1 MDAAEIRLWKGLSFM
16 DKQTVNVYFIMG
28 TMNLTGRDPL
38 HVLEEALKGGV
49 TSFQLREKGP
59 GALIG
64 EELKAFAL
72 ACQQLCEHYNVP
84 FIVNDDI
91 DLAVEI
97 GADGVHIGQEDGY
110 ISVVRRK
117 VGPDMLIGV
126 STHNVAE
133 ALAAADAGADYIG
146 LGPVYETQTKSD
158 TQPVI
163 GLEMVSEVVA
173 LLPGLPIVAIG
184 GISERKASA
193 IIKAGAS
200 GVAVISAISGE
211 EDPGEA
217 ASRLKGA
224 VLLSLTGIEM

>member
-1 MDAAEIRLWKGLSFM
+1 M
-16 DKQTVNVYFIMG
+16 DKQTVNLYFIMG
-28 TMNLTGRDPL
+28 TVNLAGRDPL
-38 HVLEEALKGGV
+38 YVLEEALKGGV

-59 GALIG
+59 GALTG
-64 EELKAFAL
+64 DELKAFAL
-72 ACQQLCEHYNVP
+72 ACQQLCEQYNVP

-91 DLAVEI
+91 NLAIEV
-97 GADGVHIGQEDGY
+97 GADGIHIGQEDGY
-110 ISVVRRK
+110 ISVVRDK

-133 ALAAADAGADYIG
+133 AIAAADAGADYIG
-146 LGPVYETQTKSD
+146 LGPVYETQTKTD

-163 GLEMVSEVVA
+163 GIETIREVA
-173 LLPGLPIVAIG
+173 SLLPGLPIVAIG
-184 GISERKASA
+184 GISERRANA

-200 GVAVISAISGE
+200 GVAVISAILGE
-211 EDPGEA
+211 EEPREA

>member
-1 MDAAEIRLWKGLSFM
+1 M
-16 DKQTVNVYFIMG
+16 DKQTVNLYFIMG
-28 TMNLTGRDPL
+28 TVNLAGRDPL

-59 GALIG
+59 GALTG

-72 ACQQLCEHYNVP
+72 ACQQLCEQYSVP

-91 DLAVEI
+91 DLAIEI
-97 GADGVHIGQEDGY
+97 AADGIHIGQEDGY
-110 ISVVRRK
+110 ISVVRNK

-126 STHNVAE
+126 STHSVTE
-133 ALAAADAGADYIG
+133 AIAAADAGADYIG
-146 LGPVYETQTKSD
+146 LGPVYETQTKTD

-163 GLEMVSEVVA
+163 GIETIREVA
-173 LLPGLPIVAIG
+173 SLLPGLPIVAIG
-184 GISERKASA
+184 GISERRAGA
-193 IIKAGAS
+193 VIKAGAS

>member
-1 MDAAEIRLWKGLSFM
+1 M
-16 DKQTVNVYFIMG
+16 DKQTVNLYFIMG
-28 TMNLTGRDPL
+28 TVNLAGRDPL

-59 GALIG
+59 SALVG

-72 ACQQLCEHYNVP
+72 ACQQLCEKYSVP

-91 DLAVEI
+91 DLAIEI
-97 GADGVHIGQEDGY
+97 GADGIHIGQEDGY
-110 ISVVRRK
+110 ISVVRDK

-126 STHNVAE
+126 STHNVTE
-133 ALAAADAGADYIG
+133 AIAAADAGADYIG
-146 LGPVYETQTKSD
+146 LGPVYETQTKAD

-163 GLEMVSEVVA
+163 GIETISEVVS
-173 LLPGLPIVAIG
+173 LLPGLPIVAVG
-184 GISERKASA
+184 GITEHRAGA
-193 IIKAGAS
+193 VIKAGAS
-200 GVAVISAISGE
+200 GIAVISAISGE

>member
-1 MDAAEIRLWKGLSFM
+1 M
-16 DKQTVNVYFIMG
+16 DKQTVNLYFIMG
-28 TMNLTGRDPL
+28 TVNLAGRDPL
-38 HVLEEALKGGV
+38 YVLEEALKGGV

-59 GALIG
+59 GALTG
-64 EELKAFAL
+64 DELKAFAL
-72 ACQQLCEHYNVP
+72 ACQQLCEQYSVP

-91 DLAVEI
+91 NLAIEV
-97 GADGVHIGQEDGY
+97 GADGIHIGQEDGY
-110 ISVVRRK
+110 ISAVRDK

-133 ALAAADAGADYIG
+133 AIAAADAGADYIG
-146 LGPVYETQTKSD
+146 LGPVYETQSKTD

-163 GLEMVSEVVA
+163 GLETIREVA
-173 LLPGLPIVAIG
+173 SLLPGLPIVAIG
-184 GISERKASA
+184 GISERRAGA

>member
-1 MDAAEIRLWKGLSFM
+1 M
-16 DKQTVNVYFIMG
+16 DKQTVNLYFIMG
-28 TMNLTGRDPL
+28 TVNLAGRDPL
-38 HVLEEALKGGV
+38 HVLEEALKGGI

-59 GALIG
+59 GALTG
-64 EELKAFAL
+64 EELKAFAQ
-72 ACQQLCEHYNVP
+72 ACQQLCEQYSVP

-91 DLAVEI
+91 GLAIEI
-97 GADGVHIGQEDGY
+97 GADGIHIGQEDGY
-110 ISVVRRK
+110 ISAVRDK

-126 STHNVAE
+126 STHNVTE
-133 ALAAADAGADYIG
+133 AIAAADAGADYIG
-146 LGPVYETQTKSD
+146 LGPVYETQTKTD

-163 GLEMVSEVVA
+163 GIETIREVA
-173 LLPGLPIVAIG
+173 SLLPGLPIVAIG
-184 GISERKASA
+184 GISERRAGA

>member
-1 MDAAEIRLWKGLSFM
+1 M
-16 DKQTVNVYFIMG
+16 DKQTVNLYFIMG
-28 TMNLTGRDPL
+28 TVNLAGRDPL
-38 HVLEEALKGGV
+38 HVLEEALKGGI

-59 GALIG
+59 GALTG
-64 EELKAFAL
+64 EELKAFAQ
-72 ACQQLCEHYNVP
+72 ACQQLCEQYSVP

-91 DLAVEI
+91 GLAIEI
-97 GADGVHIGQEDGY
+97 GADGIHIGQEDGY
-110 ISVVRRK
+110 ISAVRDK

-126 STHNVAE
+126 STHNVTE
-133 ALAAADAGADYIG
+133 AIAAADAGADYIG
-146 LGPVYETQTKSD
+146 LGPVYETQTKMD

-163 GLEMVSEVVA
+163 GIETIWEVA
-173 LLPGLPIVAIG
+173 SLLPGLPIVAIG
-184 GISERKASA
+184 GISERRAGA

>member
-1 MDAAEIRLWKGLSFM
+1 MN
-16 DKQTVNVYFIMG
+16 KQTVNLYFIMG
-28 TMNLTGRDPL
+28 TVNLAGRDPL

-59 GALIG
+59 GALTG

-72 ACQQLCEHYNVP
+72 ACQQLCEQYSVP
-84 FIVNDDI
+84 FIVNDNI
-91 DLAVEI
+91 DLAIEI
-97 GADGVHIGQEDGY
+97 AADGIHIGQEDGY
-110 ISVVRRK
+110 ISAVREK

-126 STHNVAE
+126 STHSVTE
-133 ALAAADAGADYIG
+133 AIAAADAGADYIG
-146 LGPVYETQTKSD
+146 LGPVYETQTKVD

-163 GLEMVSEVVA
+163 GVETIKEVA
-173 LLPGLPIVAIG
+173 SLLPGLPIVAIG
-184 GISERKASA
+184 GISERRAGTV
-193 IIKAGAS
+193 IKAGAS

-211 EDPGEA
+211 EDPREA

>member
-1 MDAAEIRLWKGLSFM
+1 M
-16 DKQTVNVYFIMG
+16 DKQTVNLYFIMG
-28 TMNLTGRDPL
+28 TVNVAGRDPL

-59 GALIG
+59 GALTG

-72 ACQQLCEHYNVP
+72 ACQQLCEQYSVP

-91 DLAVEI
+91 NLAIEMA
-97 GADGVHIGQEDGY
+97 ADGIHIGQEDGY
-110 ISVVRRK
+110 ISVVRDK

-126 STHNVAE
+126 STHNVTE
-133 ALAAADAGADYIG
+133 AIAAADAGADYIG
-146 LGPVYETQTKSD
+146 LGPVYETQTKAD

-163 GLEMVSEVVA
+163 GIETIREVA
-173 LLPGLPIVAIG
+173 SLLPGLPIVAIG
-184 GISERKASA
+184 GISERRTGAV
-193 IIKAGAS
+193 IRAGAS

-217 ASRLKGA
+217 ASRMKGA

>member
-1 MDAAEIRLWKGLSFM
+1 M
-16 DKQTVNVYFIMG
+16 DKQTVNLYFIMG
-28 TMNLTGRDPL
+28 TVNLAGRDPL

-59 GALIG
+59 GALTG
-64 EELKAFAL
+64 EELKAFAQ
-72 ACQQLCEHYNVP
+72 ACQQLCEQYSVP

-91 DLAVEI
+91 GLAIEI
-97 GADGVHIGQEDGY
+97 GADGIHIGQEDGY
-110 ISVVRRK
+110 ISAVRDK

-126 STHNVAE
+126 STHNVTE
-133 ALAAADAGADYIG
+133 AIAAADAGADYIG
-146 LGPVYETQTKSD
+146 LGPVYETQTKTD

-163 GLEMVSEVVA
+163 GIETIREVA
-173 LLPGLPIVAIG
+173 SLLPGLPIVAIG
-184 GISERKASA
+184 GISERRAGA

-211 EDPGEA
+211 ENPGEA

>member
-1 MDAAEIRLWKGLSFM
+1 M
-16 DKQTVNVYFIMG
+16 DKQTVNLYFIMG
-28 TMNLTGRDPL
+28 TVNLAGRDPL
-38 HVLEEALKGGV
+38 HVLEEALKGGI

-59 GALIG
+59 GALTG
-64 EELKAFAL
+64 EELKAFAQ
-72 ACQQLCEHYNVP
+72 ACQQLCEQYSVP

-91 DLAVEI
+91 GLAIEI
-97 GADGVHIGQEDGY
+97 GADGIHIGQEDGY
-110 ISVVRRK
+110 ISVVRDK

-126 STHNVAE
+126 STHNVTE
-133 ALAAADAGADYIG
+133 AIAAADAGADYIG
-146 LGPVYETQTKSD
+146 LGPVYETQTKMD

-163 GLEMVSEVVA
+163 GIETIREVA
-173 LLPGLPIVAIG
+173 SLLPGLPIVAIG
-184 GISERKASA
+184 GISERRAGA

>member
-1 MDAAEIRLWKGLSFM
+1 M
-16 DKQTVNVYFIMG
+16 DKQTVNLYFIMG
-28 TMNLTGRDPL
+28 TVNLAGRDPL

-59 GALIG
+59 GALTG

-72 ACQQLCEHYNVP
+72 ACQQLCEQYSVP

-91 DLAVEI
+91 DLAIEI
-97 GADGVHIGQEDGY
+97 GADGIHIGQEDGY
-110 ISVVRRK
+110 ISVVRNK

-126 STHNVAE
+126 STHSVTE
-133 ALAAADAGADYIG
+133 AIAAADAGADYIG
-146 LGPVYETQTKSD
+146 LGPVYETQTKTD

-163 GLEMVSEVVA
+163 GIETIREVA
-173 LLPGLPIVAIG
+173 SLLPGLPIVAIG
-184 GISERKASA
+184 GISERRAGA
-193 IIKAGAS
+193 VIKAGAS

>member
-1 MDAAEIRLWKGLSFM
+1 M
-16 DKQTVNVYFIMG
+16 DKQTVNLYFIMG
-28 TMNLTGRDPL
+28 TVNLAGRDPL
-38 HVLEEALKGGV
+38 HVLEAALKGGV

-59 GALIG
+59 GALTG

-72 ACQQLCEHYNVP
+72 ACQQLCQQYSVP

-91 DLAVEI
+91 NLAIEI
-97 GADGVHIGQEDGY
+97 GADGIHIGQEDGY
-110 ISVVRRK
+110 ISVVRDK

-126 STHNVAE
+126 STHNVTE
-133 ALAAADAGADYIG
+133 AIAAADAGADYIG
-146 LGPVYETQTKSD
+146 LGPVYETQTKAD

-163 GLEMVSEVVA
+163 GIETIREVA
-173 LLPGLPIVAIG
+173 SLLPGLPIVAIG
-184 GISERKASA
+184 GISERRAGA
-193 IIKAGAS
+193 VIKAGAS

-211 EDPGEA
+211 ENPGEA

>member
-1 MDAAEIRLWKGLSFM
+1 ME
-16 DKQTVNVYFIMG
+16 KQTVNLYFIMG
-28 TMNLTGRDPL
+28 TVNLAGRDPL

-59 GALIG
+59 GALTG
-64 EELKAFAL
+64 AELKAFAL
-72 ACQQLCEHYNVP
+72 ACQQLCAQYSVP

-91 DLAVEI
+91 DLAIEM
-97 GADGVHIGQEDGY
+97 GADGIHIGQEDGY
-110 ISVVRRK
+110 ISVVRTK

-126 STHNVAE
+126 STHNVKE
-133 ALAAADAGADYIG
+133 AIAAADAGADYIG
-146 LGPVYETQTKSD
+146 LGPVYETQTKTD
-158 TQPVI
+158 THPVI
-163 GLEMVSEVVA
+163 GIETIREVA
-173 LLPGLPIVAIG
+173 SLLPGLPIVAIG
-184 GISERKASA
+184 GISERRANA
-193 IIKAGAS
+193 VIKAGAS

>member
-1 MDAAEIRLWKGLSFM
+1 M
-16 DKQTVNVYFIMG
+16 DKQTVNLYFIMG
-28 TMNLTGRDPL
+28 TVNLAGRDPL
-38 HVLEEALKGGV
+38 HVLEEALKGGI

-59 GALIG
+59 GALTG
-64 EELKAFAL
+64 EELKAFAQ
-72 ACQQLCEHYNVP
+72 ACQQLCEQYSVP

-91 DLAVEI
+91 GLAIEI
-97 GADGVHIGQEDGY
+97 GADGIHIGQEDGY
-110 ISVVRRK
+110 ISVVRDK

-126 STHNVAE
+126 STHNVTE
-133 ALAAADAGADYIG
+133 AIAAADAGADYIG
-146 LGPVYETQTKSD
+146 LGPVYETQTKTD

-163 GLEMVSEVVA
+163 GIETIREVA
-173 LLPGLPIVAIG
+173 SLLPGLPIVAIG
-184 GISERKASA
+184 GISERRAGA

>member
-1 MDAAEIRLWKGLSFM
+1 M
-16 DKQTVNVYFIMG
+16 DKQTVNLYFIMG
-28 TMNLTGRDPL
+28 TVNLAGRDPL
-38 HVLEEALKGGV
+38 YVLEEALKGGV

-59 GALIG
+59 GALTG
-64 EELKAFAL
+64 DELKAFAL
-72 ACQQLCEHYNVP
+72 ACQQLCEQYSVP

-91 DLAVEI
+91 NLAIEV
-97 GADGVHIGQEDGY
+97 GADGIHIGQEDGY
-110 ISVVRRK
+110 ISAVRDK

-133 ALAAADAGADYIG
+133 AIAAADAGADYIG
-146 LGPVYETQTKSD
+146 LGPVYETQSKTD

-163 GLEMVSEVVA
+163 GLETIREVA
-173 LLPGLPIVAIG
+173 SLLPGLPIVAIG
-184 GISERKASA
+184 GISERRANA

-200 GVAVISAISGE
+200 GVAVISAILGE
-211 EDPGEA
+211 EDPREA

>member
-1 MDAAEIRLWKGLSFM
+1 M
-16 DKQTVNVYFIMG
+16 DKQTVNLYFIMG
-28 TMNLTGRDPL
+28 TVNLAGRDPL
-38 HVLEEALKGGV
+38 HVLEEALKGGI

-59 GALIG
+59 GALTG
-64 EELKAFAL
+64 EELKAFAQ
-72 ACQQLCEHYNVP
+72 ACQQLCEQYSVP

-91 DLAVEI
+91 GLAIEI
-97 GADGVHIGQEDGY
+97 GADGIHIGQEDGY
-110 ISVVRRK
+110 ISVVRDK

-126 STHNVAE
+126 STHNVTE
-133 ALAAADAGADYIG
+133 AIAAADAGADYIG
-146 LGPVYETQTKSD
+146 LGPVYETQTKMD

-163 GLEMVSEVVA
+163 GIETIREVA
-173 LLPGLPIVAIG
+173 SLLPGLPIVAIG
-184 GISERKASA
+184 GISERRAGA

-200 GVAVISAISGE
+200 GGAVISAISGE

>member
-1 MDAAEIRLWKGLSFM
+1 M
-16 DKQTVNVYFIMG
+16 DKQMVNLYFIMG
-28 TMNLTGRDPL
+28 TVNLAGRNPL
-38 HVLEEALKGGV
+38 HVLEEALKGGI

-59 GALIG
+59 GALVG
-64 EELKAFAL
+64 EELKVFAL
-72 ACQQLCEHYNVP
+72 ACQQLCEQYSVP

-91 DLAVEI
+91 GLAIEI
-97 GADGVHIGQEDGY
+97 GADGIHIGQEDGY
-110 ISVVRRK
+110 ISAVRDK

-133 ALAAADAGADYIG
+133 AIAAADAGADYIG
-146 LGPVYETQTKSD
+146 LGPVYETQTKTD

-163 GLEMVSEVVA
+163 GIETIREVA
-173 LLPGLPIVAIG
+173 SLLPGLPIVAIG
-184 GISERKASA
+184 GISERRADA

-211 EDPGEA
+211 DHPGEA

-224 VLLSLTGIEM
+224 ILLSLTGIEM

>member
-1 MDAAEIRLWKGLSFM
+1 M
-16 DKQTVNVYFIMG
+16 DKQTVNLYFIMG
-28 TMNLTGRDPL
+28 TVNLAGRDPL

-49 TSFQLREKGP
+49 TSFQLREKGH
-59 GALIG
+59 GALTG

-72 ACQQLCEHYNVP
+72 ACQQLCEQYSVP

-91 DLAVEI
+91 GLAIEI
-97 GADGVHIGQEDGY
+97 GADGIHIGQEDGY
-110 ISVVRRK
+110 ISAVRDK

-133 ALAAADAGADYIG
+133 AIAAADAGADYIG
-146 LGPVYETQTKSD
+146 LGPVYETQSKTD

-163 GLEMVSEVVA
+163 GLETIREVA
-173 LLPGLPIVAIG
+173 SLLPGLPIVAIG
-184 GISERKASA
+184 GISERRAGA

>member
-1 MDAAEIRLWKGLSFM
+1 M
-16 DKQTVNVYFIMG
+16 DKQTVNLYFIMG
-28 TMNLTGRDPL
+28 TVNLAGRDPL

-59 GALIG
+59 GALTG

-72 ACQQLCEHYNVP
+72 ACQQLCQQYSVP

-91 DLAVEI
+91 DLAIEI
-97 GADGVHIGQEDGY
+97 AADGIHIGQEDGY
-110 ISVVRRK
+110 ISVVRNK

-126 STHNVAE
+126 STHNVKE
-133 ALAAADAGADYIG
+133 AIAAADAGADYIG
-146 LGPVYETQTKSD
+146 LGPVYETQTKVD

-163 GLEMVSEVVA
+163 GIETIREVA
-173 LLPGLPIVAIG
+173 SLLPGLPIVAIG
-184 GISERKASA
+184 GISERRTGAV
-193 IIKAGAS
+193 IKAGAS

>member
-1 MDAAEIRLWKGLSFM
+1 M
-16 DKQTVNVYFIMG
+16 DKQTVNLYFIMG
-28 TMNLTGRDPL
+28 TVNLAGRDPL
-38 HVLEEALKGGV
+38 HVLEEALKGGI

-59 GALIG
+59 GALTG
-64 EELKAFAL
+64 EELKAFAK
-72 ACQQLCEHYNVP
+72 ACQQLCEQYSVP

-91 DLAVEI
+91 GLAIEI
-97 GADGVHIGQEDGY
+97 GADGIHIGQEDGY
-110 ISVVRRK
+110 ISAVRDK

-126 STHNVAE
+126 STHNVTE
-133 ALAAADAGADYIG
+133 AIAAADAGADYIG
-146 LGPVYETQTKSD
+146 LGPVYETQTKMD

-163 GLEMVSEVVA
+163 GIETIREVA
-173 LLPGLPIVAIG
+173 SLLPGLPIVAIG
-184 GISERKASA
+184 GISERRAGA

>member
-1 MDAAEIRLWKGLSFM
+1 M
-16 DKQTVNVYFIMG
+16 DKQTVNLYFVMG
-28 TMNLTGRDPL
+28 TVNLAGRDPL
-38 HVLEEALKGGV
+38 HVLEEALKNGV

-59 GALIG
+59 GALTG
-64 EELKAFAL
+64 KELKVFAL
-72 ACQQLCEHYNVP
+72 ACQQLCEQYSVP

-91 DLAVEI
+91 GLAIEI
-97 GADGVHIGQEDGY
+97 GADGIHIGQEDGY
-110 ISVVRRK
+110 ISVVRDK

-133 ALAAADAGADYIG
+133 AIAAADAGADYIG
-146 LGPVYETQTKSD
+146 LGPVYETQTKTD

-163 GLEMVSEVVA
+163 GIETIREVA
-173 LLPGLPIVAIG
+173 SLLPGLPIVAIG
-184 GISERKASA
+184 GISERRAGA
-193 IIKAGAS
+193 VIKAGAS

>member
-1 MDAAEIRLWKGLSFM
+1 M
-16 DKQTVNVYFIMG
+16 DKQTVNLYFIMG
-28 TMNLTGRDPL
+28 TVNLAGRDPL
-38 HVLEEALKGGV
+38 YVLEEALKGGV

-59 GALIG
+59 GALTG
-64 EELKAFAL
+64 DELKAFAL
-72 ACQQLCEHYNVP
+72 TCQQLCEQYSVP

-91 DLAVEI
+91 NLAIEV
-97 GADGVHIGQEDGY
+97 GADGIHIGQEDGY
-110 ISVVRRK
+110 ISAVRDK

-133 ALAAADAGADYIG
+133 AIAAADAGADYIG
-146 LGPVYETQTKSD
+146 LGPVYETQSKTD

-163 GLEMVSEVVA
+163 GLETIREVA
-173 LLPGLPIVAIG
+173 SLLPGLPIVAIG
-184 GISERKASA
+184 GISERRANA

-200 GVAVISAISGE
+200 GVAVISAILGE
-211 EDPGEA
+211 EDPREA

>member
-1 MDAAEIRLWKGLSFM
+1 M
-16 DKQTVNVYFIMG
+16 DKQTVNLYFIMG
-28 TMNLTGRDPL
+28 TVNLAGRDPL

-59 GALIG
+59 GALTG

-72 ACQQLCEHYNVP
+72 ACQQLCEQYSVP

-91 DLAVEI
+91 DLAIEI
-97 GADGVHIGQEDGY
+97 AADGIHIGQEDGY
-110 ISVVRRK
+110 ISVVRDK

-126 STHNVAE
+126 STHSVTE
-133 ALAAADAGADYIG
+133 AIAAADAGADYIG
-146 LGPVYETQTKSD
+146 LGPVYETQTKTD

-163 GLEMVSEVVA
+163 GIETIREVA
-173 LLPGLPIVAIG
+173 SLLPGLPIVAIG
-184 GISERKASA
+184 GISERRAGA
-193 IIKAGAS
+193 VIKAGAS

-211 EDPGEA
+211 EDAGEA

>member
-1 MDAAEIRLWKGLSFM
+1 M
-16 DKQTVNVYFIMG
+16 DKQTVNLYFIMG
-28 TMNLTGRDPL
+28 TVNLAGRDPL
-38 HVLEEALKGGV
+38 YVLEEALKGGV

-59 GALIG
+59 GALTG

-72 ACQQLCEHYNVP
+72 ACQQLCEQYSVP

-91 DLAVEI
+91 DLAIEI
-97 GADGVHIGQEDGY
+97 GADGIHIGQEDGY
-110 ISVVRRK
+110 ISVVRNK

-126 STHNVAE
+126 STHNVTE
-133 ALAAADAGADYIG
+133 AIAAADAGADYIG
-146 LGPVYETQTKSD
+146 LGPVYETQTKTD

-163 GLEMVSEVVA
+163 GIETIREVA
-173 LLPGLPIVAIG
+173 SLLPGLPIVAIG
-184 GISERKASA
+184 GISERRAGA
-193 IIKAGAS
+193 VIKAGAS

>member
-1 MDAAEIRLWKGLSFM
+1 M
-16 DKQTVNVYFIMG
+16 DKQTVNLYFIMG
-28 TMNLTGRDPL
+28 TVNLAGRDPL
-38 HVLEEALKGGV
+38 YVLEEALKGGV

-59 GALIG
+59 GALMG
-64 EELKAFAL
+64 EELKAFAQ
-72 ACQQLCEHYNVP
+72 ACQQLCEQYSVP

-91 DLAVEI
+91 SLAIEI
-97 GADGVHIGQEDGY
+97 GADGIHIGQEDGY
-110 ISVVRRK
+110 ISAVRKK

-133 ALAAADAGADYIG
+133 AIAAADAGADYIG
-146 LGPVYETQTKSD
+146 LGPVYETQTKMD

-163 GLEMVSEVVA
+163 GIETIREVA
-173 LLPGLPIVAIG
+173 SLLPGLPIVAIG
-184 GISERKASA
+184 GISEHRASA

-217 ASRLKGA
+217 ASRIKGA

>member
-1 MDAAEIRLWKGLSFM
+1 MG
-16 DKQTVNVYFIMG
+16 TVN
-28 TMNLTGRDPL
+28 LAGRDPL
-38 HVLEEALKGGV
+38 YVLEEALKGGV

-59 GALIG
+59 GALTG

-72 ACQQLCEHYNVP
+72 ACKQLCEQYSVP
-84 FIVNDDI
+84 FIVNDDV
-91 DLAVEI
+91 DLAIEI
-97 GADGVHIGQEDGY
+97 GADGIHIGQEDGD
-110 ISVVRRK
+110 ISAVRDK

-133 ALAAADAGADYIG
+133 AIAAADAGADYIG
-146 LGPVYETQTKSD
+146 LGPVYETQSKTD

-163 GLEMVSEVVA
+163 GLETIREVA
-173 LLPGLPIVAIG
+173 SLLPGLPIVAIG
-184 GISERKASA
+184 GISERRAGA